1 MKKHDPDIW
10 KLIREAGDSLESELR
25 RLRAIEAAARAYCD
39 LTPDRVDSVPLLF
52 SKLQAALAP
61 KETTA

>member
-25 RLRAIEAAARAYCD
+25 RLRAIEAAARAY
-39 LTPDRVDSVPLLF
+39 VEADSWEGIAASTERF
-52 SKLQAALAP
+52 GKLRAALAA
-61 KETTA
+61 KGEA